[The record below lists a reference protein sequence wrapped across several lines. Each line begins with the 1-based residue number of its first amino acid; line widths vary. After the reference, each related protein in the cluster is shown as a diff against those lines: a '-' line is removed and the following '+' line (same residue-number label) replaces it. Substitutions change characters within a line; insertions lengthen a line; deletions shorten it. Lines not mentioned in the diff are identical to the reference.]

1 MQRRQLLVAGAAGAA
16 MSFPPFLRA
25 QSKESPGVTDTEIR
39 LGQTN
44 PYSGPLSAY
53 AAWFGK
59 VQLAY
64 CNFVNDQGGINGR
77 KIKLLSYDDGY
88 QPPRTVEQVRKL
100 VESDGIA
107 AVLHIFGTAPNRAV
121 VRYLNTKKI
130 PQIFCG
136 TSGDGFADPKTQ
148 PYTMPFQPTARIEA
162 QIFGKYML
170 QDLKGKK
177 IGILYQQDEIG
188 ASVRQGLREG
198 LGAGNEKLIVSEQSY
213 QPSDTTVDS
222 QVLNLKASGAE
233 IFYNSA
239 TLKHCAM
246 AVKKAQEVGWQPTIF
261 TLNTT
266 SAVNKVLKE
275 SGSGLPEGS
284 LTSIWHK
291 SPVDPAWA
299 NDPAMVEWKGFMK
312 KYYPEGDASEP
323 NCVLSTC
330 YAQAM
335 FHVLKS
341 CGNDLRSENILNVAR
356 NLKSVQLPLLL
367 PGITLNTSPTDYYPI
382 KQLQLTHIEKGD
394 WKSFG
399 QVLSA

>member
-1 MQRRQLLVAGAAGAA
+1 MGAGASLFATPFAGAQSAA
-16 MSFPPFLRA
+16 M
-25 QSKESPGVTDTEIR
+25 PGVTATEIR

-64 CNFVNDQGGINGR
+64 CNYINDQGGINGR
-77 KIKLLSYDDGY
+77 KIKLISYDDGY

-100 VESDGIA
+100 VESDQVA
-107 AVLHIFGTAPNRAV
+107 AILHLFGTAPNRAV
-121 VRYLNTKKI
+121 VKYLNTKKI

-136 TSGDGFADPKTQ
+136 TSGDGFADPQTQ
-148 PYTMPFQPTARIEA
+148 PYTMPFQPTSRIEA
-162 QIFGKYML
+162 RAFGKYMV
-170 QDLKGKK
+170 QNFKGKK
-177 IGILYQQDEIG
+177 IGLLFQQDEIG
-188 ASVRQGLREG
+188 SSVKQGLREG
-198 LGAGNEKLIVSEQSY
+198 LGAENEKLIVSEQSY

-239 TLKHCAM
+239 TVKHCAM
-246 AVKKAQEVGWQPTIF
+246 AAKKSQEIGWQPTMF
-261 TLNTT
+261 VLTT
-266 SAVNKVLKE
+266 STTTNKVLKE
-275 SGSGLPEGS
+275 SGGGLPEGS
-284 LTSIWHK
+284 ISSQWHK
-291 SPVDPAWA
+291 SPADAAWA
-299 NDPAMVEWKGFMK
+299 NDPAMVEWKAFMK
-312 KYYPEGDASEP
+312 KYYPEGDATEP

-335 FHVLKS
+335 FSVLKT
-341 CGNDLRSENILNVAR
+341 CGNDLSSENIMNVAR
-356 NLKSVQLPLLL
+356 NLKGVPLPLLL

-382 KQLQLTHIEKGD
+382 EQLQLVRIEKGD

-399 QVLSA
+399 SIVSA